1 MSWEPITDLPDDWR
15 SMVSTEVESL
25 AHAWDDNYQQL
36 KDTPMLLTFN
46 ERLRREWSIETGV
59 IERLYTI
66 DRGTTQ
72 LLIEQG
78 IDSAY
83 ITHGAT
89 DRPVNE
95 VLQLIRDQREALDG
109 LFAFV
114 SNKSPLSLHYIR
126 SLHQVLLRH
135 QNYTEALNQFG
146 SIMLVSIAK
155 GEWKKQPNN
164 PQRLDGSMHEY
175 APPEQTASEMDQLIM
190 LHNQHR
196 VQHVSPQVESAWLHH
211 RFTQIHPFQDGNGR
225 VARCLATIVLLREG
239 RFPLVINR
247 DQRIEYI
254 AALEE
259 ADAGDLTRLV
269 RLFDHIEKQAYLH
282 ALDLSS
288 DVLGTRAPIAGL
300 IDGIVAG
307 YRKHQ
312 QQRYDQV
319 LPIAEQLQQIAKTV
333 LEVYA
338 NTMQLQFQQ
347 SNLPVLVRVLLSSP
361 QTTYWYQG
369 DIIQTARKI
378 GYSANLTRPRLWVRL
393 RIQDEQQLAPLTA
406 EIVVSF
412 HYVGKED
419 RGVMIATAF
428 LNITHKPDSPNE
440 NVVLDVGD
448 RDFREMH
455 PLVSEGFIFTYT
467 DTVQA
472 EARELEFRKWLDRAI
487 AAGLAEW
494 QKQL

>member
-1 MSWEPITDLPDDWR
+1 MTWEPITDLPDDWR

-36 KDTPMLLTFN
+36 KDTPMLLTFS

-95 VLQLIRDQREALDG
+95 VLRLIRDQREALDG
-109 LFAFV
+109 LFSFV
-114 SNKSPLSLHYIR
+114 SNKRPLTLHYIR

-135 QNYTEALNQFG
+135 QDHTEALNQFG
-146 SIMLVSIAK
+146 DIMLVDIAK

-164 PQRLDGSMHEY
+164 PRRPDTTIHEY
-175 APPEQTASEMDQLIM
+175 APPEQTQSEMEQL
-190 LHNQHR
+190 LTWHTEHTELG
-196 VQHVSPQVESAWLHH
+196 VSPQVAAAWLHH

-225 VARCLATIVLLREG
+225 VARCLATIVLLHAG

-247 DQRIEYI
+247 DQRAEYI

-269 RLFDHIEKQAYLH
+269 RLFDHIEKRAYLQ

-288 DVLGTRAPIAGL
+288 DVLGTRTPIAGL

-319 LPIAEQLQQIAKTV
+319 IHIAEQLQQIAKTV
-333 LEVYA
+333 MEFYS
-338 NTMQLQFQQ
+338 NTMQRQFQQ
-347 SNLPVLVRVLLSSP
+347 SNLPVTVRVLLSSP
-361 QTTYWYQG
+361 QTTYWYQS

-378 GYSANLTRPRLWVRL
+378 GYFANLTRLRLWVRL

-419 RGVMIATAF
+419 RGVMIASAF
-428 LNITHKPDSPNE
+428 LNIIHKPDSTNE
-440 NVVLDVGD
+440 NVVLDMGD
-448 RDFREMH
+448 RDFRETY
-455 PLVSEGFIFTYT
+455 PLVSEGFVFTYT
-467 DTVQA
+467 DTMQA
-472 EARELEFRKWLDRAI
+472 EAREREFRAWLDRAI

>member
-1 MSWEPITDLPDDWR
+1 MTWEPITDLPDDWR

-78 IDSAY
+78 INSAY

-95 VLQLIRDQREALDG
+95 VLQLISDQREALDG

-135 QNYTEALNQFG
+135 QDHTEALNQFG
-146 SIMLVSIAK
+146 SIMLVDIAK

-164 PQRLDGSMHEY
+164 PRRPDMTIHEY
-175 APPEQTASEMDQLIM
+175 APPEQTQSEMEQL
-190 LHNQHR
+190 LTWHTEHTKLG
-196 VQHVSPQVESAWLHH
+196 VSPQVEAAWLHH

-225 VARCLATIVLLREG
+225 VARCLATIVLLHAG
-239 RFPLVINR
+239 RFPLVITR
-247 DQRIEYI
+247 DQRAEYI

-259 ADAGDLTRLV
+259 ADAGALTRLV
-269 RLFDHIEKQAYLH
+269 RLFDHIEKQAYLQ

-319 LPIAEQLQQIAKTV
+319 IRIAEQLQQIAKTV
-333 LEVYA
+333 MEFYT
-338 NTMQLQFQQ
+338 NTMQMQFQQ
-347 SNLPVLVRVLLSSP
+347 SNLPVTVRVLLSSL

-369 DIIQTARKI
+369 DIIQTARKV
-378 GYSANLTRPRLWVRL
+378 GYFANLTRPRLWVRL

-419 RGVMIATAF
+419 RGVMIASAF
-428 LNITHKPDSPNE
+428 LNIIHKPDSTNE
-440 NVVLDVGD
+440 NVVIDVGD
-448 RDFREMH
+448 RDFRETH
-455 PLVSEGFIFTYT
+455 PLIREGFVFTYT

-472 EARELEFRKWLDRAI
+472 DAREQAFRVWLDRAI